1 MIKQNTG
8 GNRPAQE
15 SPTTGS
21 TAAMGR
27 AEAAAIRRA
36 SRTRLGAP
44 TCDLDLADPENV
56 NEQHSSFHAD
66 VGEALGESERILI
79 WVADQLDGLRLPD
92 LPNEKRLQLAAGCL
106 HVAIEH
112 AQAIVVL
119 IQEKCFGSA
128 LALQR
133 PLIEVYVRGLWLYHA
148 ATAGEVDHAGR
159 DSFPTRDKIDKAL
172 NAKFDDGAFTHPE
185 RALWATLCS
194 YTHTGYMQ
202 IGARLTV
209 DGVRSNYALDEV
221 RQSLRFADML
231 QLASAIVVV
240 NAADN
245 PELAQAMLD
254 RLKEYAGEDPRP

>member
-8 GNRPAQE
+8 RSGPAQE
-15 SPTTGS
+15 SATTGA

-27 AEAAAIRRA
+27 AEVAAVRRA
-36 SRTRLGAP
+36 SRTRIGAP
-44 TCDLDLADPENV
+44 TVTRAIAADPESV
-56 NEQHSSFHAD
+56 NEHESSFD
-66 VGEALGESERILI
+66 GSVSMLLKQSERILI

-92 LPNEKRLQLAAGCL
+92 LPNEKRLQLAVGCL

-133 PLIEVYVRGLWLYHA
+133 PLTEAYERGLWLHHA
-148 ATAGEVDHAGR
+148 ATAGEVDQAGR
-159 DSFPTRDKIDKAL
+159 DCFPKRDKIDKSL
-172 NAKFDDGAFTHPE
+172 KTKFDGAFTHPE
-185 RALWATLCS
+185 WATLCS

-209 DGVRSNYALDEV
+209 DGVRSNHTLEEV
-221 RQSLRFADML
+221 RQALRCADMM
-231 QLASAIVVV
+231 QLASSIVIAG
-240 NAADN
+240 AAGN
-245 PELAQAMLD
+245 PELAQSMLD
-254 RLKEYAGEDPRP
+254 RLKAYAAEDPRP